1 MKWTIKELQLLRLNY
16 ENKTWKQLKK
26 LFPNRSKRSIDAKA
40 REIGLN
46 RSRYTIK
53 GGEYHVYFRCIVHGK
68 IYRQEVIK
76 WKGSKAYCP
85 RGGCNRELRRLPK
98 KSKLREKYR
107 RKENV

>member
-1 MKWTIKELQLLRLNY
+1 MKWSIRELQLLKLNY

-46 RSRYTIK
+46 RGKYTVK
-53 GGEYHVYFRCIVHGK
+53 GGQYFNYCYCIVHGK
-68 IYRQEVIK
+68 IYKEEVK
-76 WKGSKAYCP
+76 LKNNKPYCP
-85 RGGCNRELRRLPK
+85 RAGCNRLLRMLPK

-107 RKENV
+107 RTKDE